1 MMQFFRDA
9 SVSDNWLRA
18 LRIGT
23 GAFLALGMLALWPD
37 LPMLYG
43 RDGLV
48 PLDLLAV
55 QRGGVGFTV
64 HDWAA
69 YMERTVG
76 SSYDCGLWL
85 LAAAYILLACL
96 LACHWRIRWVA
107 GVLLVLHAGWFT
119 IQPNWSYGYDYLA
132 ASALFYCLVFP
143 VARASDAGGTV
154 YIPFLRILQLHL
166 CIIYFFGGLG
176 KLLGPSWR
184 NGEAIWK
191 ALSQPYHVEQHDWL
205 QIASAYPAIF
215 VLAGWVVVVLE
226 LLYPIAIWVPGIRTW
241 WMWAV
246 VAMHLGIA
254 LLMGLY
260 LFSAWMILLNL
271 VAFYYPYAYI
281 IHGKSR
287 PMNTAPPVPILPS
300 KPGSRDWRDTRKG
313 GITY

>member
-1 MMQFFRDA
+1 MMHFFRGP
-9 SVSDNWLRA
+9 SLSNRWLRI

-23 GAFLALGMLALWPD
+23 GVFLALGMLALWPD
-37 LPMLYG
+37 IPMLYG

-48 PLDLLAV
+48 PLDLLAL
-55 QRGGVGFTV
+55 QRGGIGFTV
-64 HDWAA
+64 HDWAT
-69 YMERTVG
+69 YLERTLG
-76 SSYDCGLWL
+76 LAYDHALWA
-85 LAAAYILLACL
+85 LAATYILLSGL
-96 LACHWRIRWVA
+96 LACQWGTRWVA
-107 GVLLVLHAGWFT
+107 ALLLVLHAGWFT

-143 VARASDAGGTV
+143 VVRASDSGNPV
-154 YIPFLRILQLHL
+154 HIPFLRILQLHL

-191 ALSQPYHVEQHDWL
+191 ALSQPYHIEQHDWL
-205 QIASAYPAIF
+205 PIASGYPIFF
-215 VLAGWVVVVLE
+215 VLVGWTVVVLE
-226 LLYPIAIWVPGIRTW
+226 LLYPIAIWVPRLRVW

-271 VAFYYPYAYI
+271 VAFHYPYVLN
-281 IHGKSR
+281 HGMSR
-287 PMNTAPPVPILPS
+287 PMDTVLPVPVLPS
-300 KPGSRDWRDTRKG
+300 KPGSRNGGDTRKG
-313 GITY
+313 GITF